1 MENSG
6 KSNIMKN
13 RTRRKVTNFKKKKKH
28 THTHT
33 HTLQTQKR
41 EREKKTIKKSINRR
55 VGVVR

>member
-13 RTRRKVTNFKKKKKH
+13 RTRRKVTNFKKKK

-33 HTLQTQKR
+33 HTSNPKER
-41 EREKKTIKKSINRR
+41 ERKKTIKKSINRR

>member
-13 RTRRKVTNFKKKKKH
+13 RTRRKVTNFKKKK

-33 HTLQTQKR
+33 SNPKER
-41 EREKKTIKKSINRR
+41 ERKKKIYIYIYK
-55 VGVVR
+55 VD